1 MDAINPQHYRQGPIE
16 CIELIRDL
24 PFSQGAAIK
33 YLWRLGMKDDIDQE
47 LDKARWFIRDCID
60 NDLYGT
66 PDELLLALV
75 KGDTM
80 RGSAIRLVAMGK
92 YERALGVLDAISR
105 GVVLKSPTQ

>member
-16 CIELIRDL
+16 CIELIRNL

-60 NDLYGT
+60 NDLYGP
-66 PDELLLALV
+66 PDELLAVV
-75 KGDTM
+75 KDDDE
-80 RGSAIRLVAMGK
+80 RWLAIRLVATGK

-105 GVVLKSPTQ
+105 G

>member
-16 CIELIRDL
+16 CIELVRNL

-60 NDLYGT
+60 NDLYG
-66 PDELLLALV
+66 PPNVLLALV
-75 KGDTM
+75 KDDDE
-80 RGSAIRLVAMGK
+80 RWLAIRLVAMGK

-105 GVVLKSPTQ
+105 G

>member
-16 CIELIRDL
+16 CIELIRNL

-47 LDKARWFIRDCID
+47 LDKARWFINDCID

-66 PDELLLALV
+66 PDELLALV
-75 KGDTM
+75 KDDDE
-80 RGSAIRLVAMGK
+80 RWLAIRLVAMGK

-105 GVVLKSPTQ
+105 G